1 MDNEWEE
8 KHVRGACHVEAG
20 MLPTMIRNIKAV
32 TGSCYLSMLFLGIG
46 GAVVGAAARNI
57 GLTPSQIGL
66 IIAIQNVGFGLAVW
80 LSGALSDTTSK
91 PRLLLIGSLI
101 LGFGFL
107 TFYVSPLFGVNLGVM
122 FLIGIGMGVFE
133 GITDALLFD
142 LHEARAPYHINVNH
156 FFVTFGA
163 ALIAFYLI
171 FLEDRWRVAMVQSG
185 VAILLLAGFF
195 ALARV
200 EQRNTPQP
208 SYRERMRAITSSP
221 LLTRLFVISVVLVGA
236 DVAAMGIMTTYLV
249 ELRGFSQVG
258 SKVALVIFLAGVASG
273 RLVIGRFA
281 DVARIPRIL
290 LMLFGLATVTFT
302 VLFGLNLGPLTYVV
316 AYLAGLTM
324 SALLPLILAYAG
336 ARYREMAGTV
346 MGAIKVAFPIGGA
359 ITPFLIGLAAAA
371 FSLQAAVMILPF
383 SMAMGFVLALP
394 VAASTRVA
402 TAEA

>member
-1 MDNEWEE
+1 
-8 KHVRGACHVEAG
+8 
-20 MLPTMIRNIKAV
+20 MIRNIKAV

>member
-1 MDNEWEE
+1 
-8 KHVRGACHVEAG
+8 
-20 MLPTMIRNIKAV
+20 MLV
-32 TGSCYLSMLFLGIG
+32 
-46 GAVVGAAARNI
+46 
-57 GLTPSQIGL
+57 
-66 IIAIQNVGFGLAVW
+66 
-80 LSGALSDTTSK
+80 
-91 PRLLLIGSLI
+91 GSLI

-107 TFYVSPLFGVNLGVM
+107 AYYVSPLFGVNLGVM
-122 FLIGIGMGVFE
+122 FFIGIGMGIFE

-142 LHEARAPYHINVNH
+142 LHEARAPYHININH

-171 FLEDRWRVAMVQSG
+171 FLEDQWRIAMVQSG
-185 VAILLLAGFF
+185 VIILLLAGFF

-200 EQRNTPQP
+200 EQRSAPQV
-208 SYRERMRAITSSP
+208 SYRERMRAIAASP

-249 ELRGFSQVG
+249 ELRGFTQLG
-258 SKVALVIFLAGVASG
+258 SKLALVIFLAGIATG

-281 DVARIPRIL
+281 DVAHIPRIL
-290 LMLFGLATVTFT
+290 LALFGLATVTFT
-302 VLFGLNLGPLTYVV
+302 VLFGLNLGPLTYAV

-359 ITPFLIGLAAAA
+359 ITPFLIGLASAA
-371 FSLQAAVMILPF
+371 FSLQAALMILPL
-383 SMAMGFVLALP
+383 SMAVGFVLALP
-394 VAASTRVA
+394 VAASARVA
-402 TAEA
+402 PAEA